1 MTDKNFSKTILQ
13 MQKVDQDLR
22 KAALKAQGGSPEPT
36 PYNYLVYLADSVHNL
51 KIHQLI
57 TRYGYPTKKLFG
69 AKALKAFWLLV
80 QHQDLDPELQQKC
93 LDNCDFAPQEHA
105 YLTDRVLVNAGKKQR
120 YGTQFMM
127 NKKTGRR
134 ELYPLEDPKNVGKLR
149 AQAGLEPLAE
159 YKRKFFEF
167 HKQIA
172 NKKKRE

>member
-1 MTDKNFSKTILQ
+1 

-22 KAALKAQGGSPEPT
+22 KAALKAQGGSSELT
-36 PYNYLVYLADSVHNL
+36 PYNYLTYMADSVHNP
-51 KIHQLI
+51 KIYQLI
-57 TRYGYPTKKLFG
+57 ARYGYPTKKTIG

-120 YGTQFMM
+120 YGTQFRV
-127 NKKTGRR
+127 NKKTGHR
-134 ELYPLEDPKNVGKLR
+134 ELHPLEDSKNVGKLR
-149 AQAGLEPLAE
+149 AKAGLEPLAE

-167 HKQIA
+167 HRKIGAQ
-172 NKKKRE
+172 KKTLMR